1 MQNLLWLFGL
11 NLVIIVG
18 LMTGCGSAHPR
29 PSSADSKS
37 ASLAAA
43 RSPAPKPAGKLA
55 EAHAHFGAAV
65 IAEMN
70 DDTETALKEYYSAA
84 FNDPDNEQLCLEVS
98 RRFLQHKQP
107 EKALEL
113 LARTAERPNASG
125 IIYARLSLVYSEL
138 GRRDQAM
145 TAARTAIKK
154 SPRSLA
160 GYQNL
165 FLNYLQTKQI
175 PLAIKTLEDAAQQP
189 NPDAEFLVG
198 LAELFSSAAI
208 QVPADRQKLQNRA
221 RQILQRADKL
231 APGNPGLRLR
241 LADELG
247 QAGDSQRAAAIY
259 QELLK
264 TLPEAPVLRERVHAK
279 LAEIY
284 LRNNDRT
291 NAFEQLQAIVK
302 EDPTSPQAY
311 YYLGSLAYDEKK
323 LAEAADFFRKTILL
337 NPEFEPP
344 YYDLALAQINQDKV
358 EDALATLESARK
370 RFPQNFIMEFWTAL
384 AYARQKNYATA
395 LPHFTAAEVVA
406 KATDPK
412 RLNEFFYFQAGAANE
427 RAGNLDEA
435 ARYFEKCLE
444 ISPNAADAMNYLGY
458 MWAEHG
464 TNLDKARQ
472 LIEKAVKAEP
482 KNAAYLDS
490 LGWVL
495 FQLKQPKEAL
505 GYLLKAIEL
514 SKEPDATV
522 FDHLGDV
529 YSSMNETQKAEE
541 AWKKSL
547 SLEPN
552 DQVRKKMAQP
562 SKP

>member
-1 MQNLLWLFGL
+1 MQNRLWLFGL
-11 NLVIIVG
+11 NLVISAG
-18 LMTGCGSAHPR
+18 LVAGCGSPHPH
-29 PSSADSKS
+29 PPGAGKVTTP
-37 ASLAAA
+37 AAA
-43 RSPAPKPAGKLA
+43 RVPAPSLADRLA
-55 EAHAHFGAAV
+55 EAHAHFGAAI

-70 DDTETALKEYYSAA
+70 DDSEAALKEYYQAA
-84 FNDPDNEQLCLEVS
+84 FNDPANEGLCLEVS

-113 LARTAERPNASG
+113 ITRSAERPEASG
-125 IIYARLSLVYSEL
+125 AIYARLSLVYSEL
-138 GRRDQAM
+138 GRREQAIV
-145 TAARTAIKK
+145 AARIAIKK
-154 SPRSLA
+154 SPRALA

-165 FLNYLQTKQI
+165 FLNYLQSKQI
-175 PLAIKTLEDAAQQP
+175 PQAIKALDDASHQP

-198 LAELFSSAAI
+198 LGELFSSAAV
-208 QVPADRQKLQNRA
+208 QVPAEREKLHTQA
-221 RQILQRADKL
+221 RQVLQRADKL
-231 APGNPGLRLR
+231 APASPGLRLR
-241 LADELG
+241 LADNLG

-259 QELLK
+259 QGLLK
-264 TLPEAPVLRERVHAK
+264 SLPEAPILRERVHAK

-323 LAEAADFFRKTILL
+323 LAEAADFFHKTILL
-337 NPEFEPP
+337 NPDFEPP
-344 YYDLALAQINQDKV
+344 YYDLALAQINQDKT
-358 EDALATLESARK
+358 EEALATLDSARK
-370 RFPQNFIMEFWTAL
+370 RFPQNFIMEFWTGL
-384 AYARQKNYATA
+384 AYARQKNYAAA
-395 LPHFTAAEVVA
+395 LPHFTTAEVVA

-412 RLNEFFYFQAGAANE
+412 RLNEFFYFQAGAAYE
-427 RAGNLDEA
+427 RTGNLDQA

-444 ISPNAADAMNYLGY
+444 IAPGAADAMNYLGY

-464 TNLDKARQ
+464 TNLDKART

-505 GYLLKAIEL
+505 VYLLRAVEL
-514 SKEPDATV
+514 STEPDATV

-529 YSSMNETQKAEE
+529 YLALNEVQKARE
-541 AWKKSL
+541 AWNRSL

-552 DQVRKKMAQP
+552 DQVRKKLAQSP
-562 SKP
+562 QP